1 MKLIL
6 LKVILLSGAILAQGL
21 ITQVGAADDAAVRV
35 MTFNIRYGT
44 APDGENSWPH
54 RKEMVLDVLRKY
66 KPEILGMQEALR
78 EQLAE
83 ILQEFPE
90 YASVGVGREADG
102 GGEYSPL
109 VYDRTRF
116 DVLEAQT
123 FWLSATPSVRGS
135 RTWGNAITRICIRAK
150 LFDRTNNRVL
160 RVYNTHWDHKSQPSR
175 LCSGKLLARKICE
188 VRTSEPLIVMGDFN
202 IGPLDPARQPLTKIG
217 LRDSFVDIYPHEAH
231 TGTFHEFKGVSKS
244 DKIDAI
250 LVSPVWQVLGAEIIR
265 TERAGRFPS
274 DHFPVTA
281 TLRLNA
287 AE

>member
-1 MKLIL
+1 
-6 LKVILLSGAILAQGL
+6 
-21 ITQVGAADDAAVRV
+21 

-54 RKEMVLDVLRKY
+54 RKEMVLDVLRAY
-66 KPEILGMQEALR
+66 KPEILGMQEALH

-83 ILQEFPE
+83 ILKEFPE

-109 VYDRTRF
+109 VYDCTRF
-116 DVLEAQT
+116 DVLQAET
-123 FWLSATPSVRGS
+123 FWLSETPAVRAS
-135 RTWGNAITRICIRAK
+135 KTWGNEITRICTWAR
-150 LFDRTNNRVL
+150 LLDRTSNLVL
-160 RVYNTHWDHKSQPSR
+160 RVYNTHWDHRSQPSR

-188 VRTSEPLIVMGDFN
+188 VRTTEPLIVMGDFN
-202 IGPLDPARQPLTKIG
+202 VGPLDTARQPLRKIG
-217 LRDSFVDIYPHEAH
+217 LRDSFVDIYPDEARA
-231 TGTFHEFKGVSKS
+231 GTFHEFNGVSES

-250 LVSPVWQVLGAEIIR
+250 LVCPVWQVLGAEIIR

-281 TLRLNA
+281 TLRLKA

>member
-6 LKVILLSGAILAQGL
+6 LKVILLAGAIMAQGL
-21 ITQVGAADDAAVRV
+21 ITQVGAADDEAVRV

-44 APDGENSWPH
+44 APDGENSWSH
-54 RKEMVLDVLRKY
+54 RKEMVLDVLRTN
-66 KPEILGMQEALR
+66 KPEILGMQETLR

-83 ILQEFPE
+83 ILKEFPE

-123 FWLSATPSVRGS
+123 FWLSDTPSVRGS
-135 RTWGNAITRICIRAK
+135 RTWGNDYTRVCTWARLLERAS
-150 LFDRTNNRVL
+150 NRVL
-160 RVYNTHWDHKSQPSR
+160 RVYNTHWDHQSQPSR
-175 LCSGKLLARKICE
+175 VRSGQLIAERLREGDTA
-188 VRTSEPLIVMGDFN
+188 EPIIVMGDFN

-217 LRDSFVDIYPHEAH
+217 LRDSFVDIYPHEAR
-231 TGTFHEFKGVSKS
+231 TGTFHEFKGVSES